1 MENGIEMDSSSP
13 SPRFVS
19 ELAYVNNLL
28 AADQNAFNGFNKT
41 SNLAE
46 IRAESDRMRQAWMD
60 KEMMA
65 AKDAQRALLAGQHEA
80 NWKRLEAN
88 RAKRG
93 NAQLAAN
100 IVHGLMMIYNNKKKA
115 GL

>member
-1 MENGIEMDSSSP
+1 MDSNSP
-13 SPRFVS
+13 SPRFVH
-19 ELAYVNNLL
+19 ELGNVNNLL
-28 AADQNAFNGFNKT
+28 AADSNAFNGFNKT
-41 SNLAE
+41 SSLAE

-65 AKDAQRALLAGQHEA
+65 AKNDAQRALLAEQHEA
-80 NWKRLEAN
+80 NWKRLEGN

-93 NAQLAAN
+93 TAQSAAN
-100 IVHGLMMIYNNKKKA
+100 IVHGLMMIYNNKQKA

>member
-1 MENGIEMDSSSP
+1 MDSSSP

-60 KEMMA
+60 KETMA
-65 AKDAQRALLAGQHEA
+65 AKNDAQRTQLAGQHEA

-88 RAKRG
+88 RAKRA
-93 NAQLAAN
+93 NAQSAAN